1 MDLITSIEVI
11 QDIIKILRVEQ
22 HLVPLIE
29 VVMAIMH
36 EVIKGMEDMAI
47 MEEVVTEIKLIIE
60 EGVGHLKDRI
70 EVGEM
75 KEVRVTAGLSQV
87 LGQVQ
92 IETEFNAS
100 NVESMIILCKNVQLD
115 YLGKLVGEPNKSNSC
130 LIWMRTKH

>member
-1 MDLITSIEVI
+1 
-11 QDIIKILRVEQ
+11 
-22 HLVPLIE
+22 
-29 VVMAIMH
+29 MAIMH

-75 KEVRVTAGLSQV
+75 TEVRVTAGLGQV

-92 IETEFNAS
+92 IETEFDAS
-100 NVESMIILCKNVQLD
+100 NVESMIILCENVQLD
-115 YLGKLVGEPNKSNSC
+115 
-130 LIWMRTKH
+130 